1 VVAAARGGTLHLIGL
16 LSDGNVHSHID
27 HTLQLLKLAG
37 AHEVIPDAFEV
48 SLSLAT
54 HTLGLLGLTD
64 EKINQLVFTQRH
76 SQYAGLK
83 EYAGNTSDKP

>member
-1 VVAAARGGTLHLIGL
+1 
-16 LSDGNVHSHID
+16 
-27 HTLQLLKLAG
+27 
-37 AHEVIPDAFEV
+37 
-48 SLSLAT
+48 
-54 HTLGLLGLTD
+54 LTD